1 MESGRPDRRFLL
13 LPPWC
18 QPAAALR
25 RSLHRGR
32 ESARADLCGARPRRR
47 DQPVAR
53 GHVAHRTLMRGFFIL
68 LFLPAAALAHQ
79 ISISYSELSPRGR
92 EVSATLRFAL
102 ADLRTQMRLE
112 DPRAPPIPALTRL
125 VLEPFI
131 LKAAG
136 GSCALP
142 PGASAGPDGEDG
154 LALHARWAC
163 PPDVEEPSGRGGFPE
178 PVSPR
183 HAQLS
188 RIRFAPG
195 QASP

>member
-47 DQPVAR
+47 EQPVAR
-53 GHVAHRTLMRGFFIL
+53 GHVADRAVMRGFFIL
-68 LFLPAAALAHQ
+68 LFLPVAALAHQ
-79 ISISYSELSPRGR
+79 SRISYSELSPRGR

-136 GSCALP
+136 VFYHAQP
-142 PGASAGPDGEDG
+142 RVSAEPDREDG
-154 LALHARWAC
+154 LALHPRWGC
-163 PPDVEEPSGRGGFPE
+163 PDGVIEHLVRVRFFLLF
-178 PVSPR
+178 SPR
-183 HAQLS
+183 PAQLL
-188 RIRFAPG
+188 RVR
-195 QASP
+195 

>member
-32 ESARADLCGARPRRR
+32 EPARADLCGARPRRR
-47 DQPVAR
+47 EQPVAR
-53 GHVAHRTLMRGFFIL
+53 GHVAHRALMRGFFIL
-68 LFLPAAALAHQ
+68 LFLPVAALAHQ
-79 ISISYSELSPRGR
+79 SSISYSELSPRGR
-92 EVSATLRFAL
+92 EVAATLRFAL
-102 ADLRTQMRLE
+102 ADLRTQMKLE

-136 GSCALP
+136 GSLAAQPGRRRGTIGQEGAP
-142 PGASAGPDGEDG
+142 PR
-154 LALHARWAC
+154 ARL
-163 PPDVEEPSGRGGFPE
+163 G
-178 PVSPR
+178 
-183 HAQLS
+183 
-188 RIRFAPG
+188 
-195 QASP
+195 

>member
-32 ESARADLCGARPRRR
+32 EPARADLCGARPRRR
-47 DQPVAR
+47 EQPVAR
-53 GHVAHRTLMRGFFIL
+53 GHVAHRALMRGFFIL
-68 LFLPAAALAHQ
+68 LFLPVAALAHQ
-79 ISISYSELSPRGR
+79 SSISYSELSPRGR

-102 ADLRTQMRLE
+102 ADLRTQMKLE

-136 GSCALP
+136 GSFAPRAGVLAA
-142 PGASAGPDGEDG
+142 PGGGGG
-154 LALHARWAC
+154 LALPARRGC
-163 PPDVEEPSGRGGFPE
+163 PPGVGG
-178 PVSPR
+178 VSVWGG
-183 HAQLS
+183 LLEL
-188 RIRFAPG
+188 F
-195 QASP
+195 